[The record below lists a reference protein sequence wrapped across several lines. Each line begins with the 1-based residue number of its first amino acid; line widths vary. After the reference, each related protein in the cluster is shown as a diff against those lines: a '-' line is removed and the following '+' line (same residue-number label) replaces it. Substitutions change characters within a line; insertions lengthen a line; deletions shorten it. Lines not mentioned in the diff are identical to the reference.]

1 MKGEFET
8 ALPYA
13 SVRGLPP
20 GSLATVSIDRNGKSV
35 SRETIVKFEF
45 RQPEQIKHT
54 NTTWRLKD
62 GKIYKLE

>member
-20 GSLATVSIDRNGKSV
+20 GGLATVGIDRNGKSV
-35 SRETIVKFEF
+35 SRETIVKIEF
-45 RQPEQIKHT
+45 
-54 NTTWRLKD
+54 L
-62 GKIYKLE
+62 

>member
-8 ALPYA
+8 ALPYT

-20 GSLATVSIDRNGKSV
+20 GCLATVNIDRNGKSV
-35 SRETIVKFEF
+35 SRETEF
-45 RQPEQIKHT
+45 RQPGQIKNT